1 MTNLPEFVDEEE
13 LKAMFCC
20 ADKDGNG
27 KINYREFIL
36 MCNVPKHEIIP
47 MALPDPPTTSEDA
60 VTKQTSR

>member
-1 MTNLPEFVDEEE
+1 MTNLPEYVDEDEM
-13 LKAMFCC
+13 KMMFSC

-47 MALPDPPTTSEDA
+47 MTLPEPSTTEA
-60 VTKQTSR
+60 ETKPSTR